1 MPKILLDA
9 RRPLDPTQESR
20 YLVFLL
26 RKIALPYPHKCL
38 FGFVEQNVSTDKN
51 FLRNILV
58 TRGDPFVCACPR
70 LRSSRCRQTI
80 VESSSLYFWSI
91 WEQHVFFL
99 IIVHSRM
106 KIYEVLKRASVHLPV
121 VIHYSTG
128 TTTSSASL
136 VLKRVRIRC
145 ARRCCSLKTC
155 ISSAVLAHYSTGTTS
170 LSMKGMQRSFQWKTK
185 KKECSCLGSEG
196 RRFFTVGGAPLWY
209 SNRSPSKRTTTEAY
223 LLVLAVIILLPSRY
237 SELPASQT

>member
-1 MPKILLDA
+1 MFQLDKVVSYKT
-9 RRPLDPTQESR
+9 L
-20 YLVFLL
+20 FLL
-26 RKIALPYPHKCL
+26 RKIALPYAHKCL

-80 VESSSLYFWSI
+80 VERSSLYFWSI
-91 WEQHVFFL
+91 WEQHVLFL

-121 VIHYSTG
+121 VVHYSTG
-128 TTTSSASL
+128 TTTNSASL

-145 ARRCCSLKTC
+145 ARRCCCKVFSGRRC

-170 LSMKGMQRSFQWKTK
+170 LSMKGMQR
-185 KKECSCLGSEG
+185 
-196 RRFFTVGGAPLWY
+196 RFCCKVFSGKLLYGPLFDGT
-209 SNRSPSKRTTTEAY
+209 P
-223 LLVLAVIILLPSRY
+223 
-237 SELPASQT
+237 

>member
-1 MPKILLDA
+1 MLHLNLIVRLSQISMLL
-9 RRPLDPTQESR
+9 PLSCTCGLGFLSGKTGYFKFRFTMEVVVMLTDFLNLYQFLELINST
-20 YLVFLL
+20 FLL

-106 KIYEVLKRASVHLPV
+106 KIYEVFEACKRAP
-121 VIHYSTG
+121 T
-128 TTTSSASL
+128 
-136 VLKRVRIRC
+136 
-145 ARRCCSLKTC
+145 
-155 ISSAVLAHYSTGTTS
+155 
-170 LSMKGMQRSFQWKTK
+170 
-185 KKECSCLGSEG
+185 CSC
-196 RRFFTVGGAPLWY
+196 PLFDWY
-209 SNRSPSKRTTTEAY
+209 Y
-223 LLVLAVIILLPSRY
+223 H
-237 SELPASQT
+237 

>member
-1 MPKILLDA
+1 MNFHQIFKMCLSQEKIELIRFFSGIRQQLPRQNFQNFWFLSLWMFQSLNPCMDFH
-9 RRPLDPTQESR
+9 QIYS
-20 YLVFLL
+20 VFLL

-80 VESSSLYFWSI
+80 VERSSLYFWSI
-91 WEQHVFFL
+91 WEQHVLFL

-121 VIHYSTG
+121 FIHYSTG
-128 TTTSSASL
+128 TTTNSASL

-145 ARRCCSLKTC
+145 ARRCCCKVFS
-155 ISSAVLAHYSTGTTS
+155 
-170 LSMKGMQRSFQWKTK
+170 
-185 KKECSCLGSEG
+185 G
-196 RRFFTVGGAPLWY
+196 RRVHLPLY
-209 SNRSPSKRTTTEAY
+209 SP
-223 LLVLAVIILLPSRY
+223 IIRL
-237 SELPASQT
+237 ELPPCR

>member
-1 MPKILLDA
+1 MFSLKLG
-9 RRPLDPTQESR
+9 QEC
-20 YLVFLL
+20 YVLL

-91 WEQHVFFL
+91 WEQHVLFL

-106 KIYEVLKRASVHLPV
+106 KIYEVCEACKRAPTCSCPLFDWYY
-121 VIHYSTG
+121 HY
-128 TTTSSASL
+128 SASL

-145 ARRCCSLKTC
+145 ARRCCCKVFS
-155 ISSAVLAHYSTGTTS
+155 
-170 LSMKGMQRSFQWKTK
+170 
-185 KKECSCLGSEG
+185 G
-196 RRFFTVGGAPLWY
+196 RRVYLRLY
-209 SNRSPSKRTTTEAY
+209 SP
-223 LLVLAVIILLPSRY
+223 IIRL
-237 SELPASQT
+237 ELPPCR

>member
-1 MPKILLDA
+1 M
-9 RRPLDPTQESR
+9 
-20 YLVFLL
+20 

-80 VESSSLYFWSI
+80 VERSSLYFWSI

-121 VIHYSTG
+121 FIHYSTG
-128 TTTSSASL
+128 TTTNSASL

-145 ARRCCSLKTC
+145 ARRCCCKVFS
-155 ISSAVLAHYSTGTTS
+155 
-170 LSMKGMQRSFQWKTK
+170 
-185 KKECSCLGSEG
+185 G
-196 RRFFTVGGAPLWY
+196 RRVYLPLY
-209 SNRSPSKRTTTEAY
+209 SP
-223 LLVLAVIILLPSRY
+223 IIRL
-237 SELPASQT
+237 ELPPCRWRGCKEDFAVKFSVENKEERMQLALQWRS

>member
-1 MPKILLDA
+1 MVLAPLGVFWCRLSTVKVILEFINRFTFA
-9 RRPLDPTQESR
+9 TSNCNNGIVSSEPQVPIPHKSM
-20 YLVFLL
+20 FLL

-106 KIYEVLKRASVHLPV
+106 KIYEVLKHASVHLPV
-121 VIHYSTG
+121 VVHYSTG
-128 TTTSSASL
+128 TTTISASL

-145 ARRCCSLKTC
+145 ARRCCCKVFS
-155 ISSAVLAHYSTGTTS
+155 
-170 LSMKGMQRSFQWKTK
+170 
-185 KKECSCLGSEG
+185 G
-196 RRFFTVGGAPLWY
+196 RRVYLPLY
-209 SNRSPSKRTTTEAY
+209 SP
-223 LLVLAVIILLPSRY
+223 IIRL
-237 SELPASQT
+237 ELPPCR

>member
-1 MPKILLDA
+1 MAKKSTCIHDSLFPHSLFKNG
-9 RRPLDPTQESR
+9 
-20 YLVFLL
+20 FLL

-70 LRSSRCRQTI
+70 WRSNRCRQTI
-80 VESSSLYFWSI
+80 GESSSLYFWSI

-128 TTTSSASL
+128 TTTNSASL

-145 ARRCCSLKTC
+145 ARRCCCKVFS
-155 ISSAVLAHYSTGTTS
+155 
-170 LSMKGMQRSFQWKTK
+170 
-185 KKECSCLGSEG
+185 G
-196 RRFFTVGGAPLWY
+196 RRVYLPLY
-209 SNRSPSKRTTTEAY
+209 SP
-223 LLVLAVIILLPSRY
+223 IIRL
-237 SELPASQT
+237 ELPPCR